1 MAWDPESKSFM
12 DFLTWG
18 DILRTKI
25 NVYIMI
31 RCSWGSKCKFVQL
44 YVPTHETSPAAKSE
58 EKRLFSQARTIDVFL
73 ISPSVNR
80 CRFVTESVD
89 PENRKLAKDA
99 RQNESRKLNP
109 WLPPL
114 LSLIGAQIPRAK
126 NLNGTKFWSQ
136 KISLPIA
143 RAPSSPISSFS
154 FSFFCFSLF
163 AVFFALAPLSER
175 LEQPTSQQQIRGK

>member
-1 MAWDPESKSFM
+1 MAWNPESKSFM

-44 YVPTHETSPAAKSE
+44 YVPTRETSPAAKSE

-73 ISPSVNR
+73 ISLSVNR
-80 CRFVTESVD
+80 CRFGTESVD
-89 PENRKLAKDA
+89 LENRKLAKDA
-99 RQNESRKLNP
+99 RQNESRK
-109 WLPPL
+109 PL
-114 LSLIGAQIPRAK
+114 VAATFKPNWSSDSARKKPERYQVLVPR
-126 NLNGTKFWSQ
+126 NLFAHRS
-136 KISLPIA
+136 
-143 RAPSSPISSFS
+143 APSSPISSFS

>member
-1 MAWDPESKSFM
+1 MAWNPESKSFM

-44 YVPTHETSPAAKSE
+44 YVPTRETSPAAKSE

-99 RQNESRKLNP
+99 RQNESRK
-109 WLPPL
+109 PL
-114 LSLIGAQIPRAK
+114 VAATFKPNWSSDSARTKPVRYQVLVPK
-126 NLNGTKFWSQ
+126 NLFAHRTRTFLPYLVVFLFFLLFFFVRCFFRPRSTIWTPGTAY
-136 KISLPIA
+136 I
-143 RAPSSPISSFS
+143 
-154 FSFFCFSLF
+154 
-163 AVFFALAPLSER
+163 
-175 LEQPTSQQQIRGK
+175 PTTN

>member
-1 MAWDPESKSFM
+1 MAWNPESKSFM

-18 DILRTKI
+18 DILGTKI

-44 YVPTHETSPAAKSE
+44 YVPTRETSPAAKSE
-58 EKRLFSQARTIDVFL
+58 EKRLFSQARTTSDVFL

-99 RQNESRKLNP
+99 RQNESSKPFKHNWSSVSARKKPERYQVLVP
-109 WLPPL
+109 
-114 LSLIGAQIPRAK
+114 K
-126 NLNGTKFWSQ
+126 NLFAHRTRTF
-136 KISLPIA
+136 LPYLVV
-143 RAPSSPISSFS
+143 FL
-154 FSFFCFSLF
+154 FFPLFFFVRCFFRPRST
-163 AVFFALAPLSER
+163 V
-175 LEQPTSQQQIRGK
+175 

>member
-1 MAWDPESKSFM
+1 MAWNPESKSFM

-18 DILRTKI
+18 DILGTKI

-44 YVPTHETSPAAKSE
+44 YVPTRETSPAAKSE
-58 EKRLFSQARTIDVFL
+58 EKRLFSQARTTSDVFL

-99 RQNESRKLNP
+99 RQNKSRK
-109 WLPPL
+109 PL
-114 LSLIGAQIPRAK
+114 VAATFKPNWSSDSARTKPVRYQVLVPK
-126 NLNGTKFWSQ
+126 NLFAHRKRTF
-136 KISLPIA
+136 LPYLVV
-143 RAPSSPISSFS
+143 FL
-154 FSFFCFSLF
+154 FFPLFFFVRCFFRPRST
-163 AVFFALAPLSER
+163 V
-175 LEQPTSQQQIRGK
+175 